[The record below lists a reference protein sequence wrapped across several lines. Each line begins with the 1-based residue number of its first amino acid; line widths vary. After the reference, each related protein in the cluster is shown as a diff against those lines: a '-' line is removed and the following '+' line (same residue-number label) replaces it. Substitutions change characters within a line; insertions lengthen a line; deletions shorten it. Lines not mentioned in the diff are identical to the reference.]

1 MSEHSFDDLDQ
12 SSAEMNRDP
21 RPFWAI
27 SEASDSELLKWL
39 NGEIQFLKD
48 DSSERV
54 DQIKKAIANYKGIQY
69 ETQTARSRSSSDISQ
84 DNKAKVDKIVVNHL
98 YDLTES
104 HVSRAVKYKPAVEVS
119 PANPEEF
126 SDVVGAKMKKALID
140 HLWYKTKFRE
150 FLFPLLV
157 RDSKVCGEDWL
168 FVLWDAQAGDVH
180 PAYASARRAG
190 KSSITL
196 EDGATVSLDR
206 PVMQG
211 DVVYRHVNAGD
222 VFLQKKRCFD
232 EVEYLFWQE
241 IMNVDDLK
249 ADYPNL
255 ADQIKPEKDEQT
267 YDYETLS
274 LKKTANECVVYN
286 FFHKKT
292 GRLAG
297 GKRVRFIKGLI
308 LENQELGLEHG
319 RLPAVRL
326 SDIDIPNERHGVSFF
341 RNVRPLTN
349 IYNNV
354 TNMINRNQILCAHPK
369 WVMPAGACKLEQL
382 GNDITIVQFKGPV
395 APQLVSMS
403 PTPRESFEF
412 RQQIKE
418 EFQILS
424 GVHGVSR
431 GEPPP
436 GVTAGVAIQF
446 LNEQENERA
455 NTFMLKVNSF
465 IVDVADLTI
474 QTASQ
479 FYKDSDERMIS
490 VAGKS
495 HAWMARRFEQKWL
508 EGDYDV
514 RVANSSALP
523 ESKAQRVQNVLDL
536 SERFPGIY
544 SNEQVMEMLDLGQSE
559 KMVDAATMAIR
570 AAEAENEDIQA
581 GEAVLPPAE
590 YESHIAHWR
599 VHARMFQNPNFKQLP
614 REIQDSAKDHM
625 MATEM
630 MMFDLGRKNALFQ
643 SKVLAELDLFP
654 MFYFD
659 ETMMP
664 GPAGQLAA
672 ASAPPK
678 AMVAPPPVGAGM
690 PPGGGSPTPV
700 TQSGQLEASAP
711 PGAVPDVV
719 Q

>member
-1 MSEHSFDDLDQ
+1 MNSFDELIEKD
-12 SSAEMNRDP
+12 AETHRDP

-27 SEASDSELLKWL
+27 SESDDKELLKWL
-39 NGEIQFLKD
+39 NGEIDFLRD
-48 DSSERV
+48 DSDERV

-69 ETQTARSRSSSDISQ
+69 ETQTAKSHNAKDVSQ
-84 DNKAKVDKIVVNHL
+84 ENKSKVDKIVVNHL

-104 HVSRAVKYKPAVEVS
+104 HVSRAVKYKPGIEVS

-126 SDVVGAKMKKALID
+126 SDVVGAKMKKSLID
-140 HLWYKTKFRE
+140 YIWYETKFRE
-150 FLFPLLV
+150 ELFPLVV
-157 RDSKVCGEDWL
+157 RDSKVCGEDYL
-168 FVLWDAQAGDVH
+168 FITWDPQAGGVLPGYDKMK
-180 PAYASARRAG
+180 RGG
-190 KSSITL
+190 KSSVTL
-196 EDGATVSLDR
+196 EDGSTVSLDK
-206 PVMQG
+206 PVMRG
-211 DVVYRHVNAGD
+211 DVKYTRVSAAD
-222 VFLQKKRCFD
+222 VFLQKKRNYE
-232 EVEYLFWQE
+232 EVEYLFWRE
-241 IMNVDDLK
+241 YVNVDDLK
-249 ADYPNL
+249 ADYPKL
-255 ADQIKPEKDEQT
+255 SAEIKPEKDEQT

-274 LKKTANECVVYN
+274 IKKAMNECVVYN
-286 FFHKKT
+286 FYHKKT
-292 GRLAG
+292 GRLSE
-297 GKRVRFIKGLI
+297 GKRIRFIKGLI
-308 LENQELGLEHG
+308 LENEVLGLDHG
-319 RLPAVRL
+319 KLPAVRL

-349 IYNNV
+349 IYNNI

-403 PTPRESFEF
+403 PTPKESFEF

-455 NTFMLKVNSF
+455 NVFMLKVNAF
-465 IVDVADLTI
+465 IAEVADLTI
-474 QTASQ
+474 QTAAQ

-490 VAGKS
+490 VVGKNS
-495 HAWMARRFEQKWL
+495 AWMAKRFEAKWL

-536 SERFPGIY
+536 SERFPGIF
-544 SNEQVMEMLDLGQSE
+544 SNEQVIEMLDLGQSE
-559 KMVDAATMAIR
+559 KMIDAATMSVR
-570 AAEAENEDIQA
+570 AAEAENEDFTA
-581 GEAVLPPAE
+581 GEEVAPPAE
-590 YESHIAHWR
+590 YESHINHWR
-599 VHARMFQNPNFKQLP
+599 VHSRLFQNPNFKTLP
-614 REIQDSAKDHM
+614 PELQERAKDHM
-625 MATEM
+625 IATEM
-630 MMFDLGRKNALFQ
+630 MMFDLSKKNPLFR
-643 SKVLAELDLFP
+643 SRVANELELFP

-664 GPAGQLAA
+664 EMAAIAAGQQGQPAPAGGGY
-672 ASAPPK
+672 SKVMPAPQ
-678 AMVAPPPVGAGM
+678 AV
-690 PPGGGSPTPV
+690 TP
-700 TQSGQLEASAP
+700 SGQVEASAP
-711 PGAVPDVV
+711 PGAQEIV